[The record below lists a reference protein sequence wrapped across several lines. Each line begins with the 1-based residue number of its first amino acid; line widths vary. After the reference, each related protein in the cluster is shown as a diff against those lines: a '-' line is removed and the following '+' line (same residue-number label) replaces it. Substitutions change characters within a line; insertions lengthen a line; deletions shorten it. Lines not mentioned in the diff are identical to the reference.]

1 MIAQQRVERDM
12 PRKSLLSRAVAAAC
26 GLALVAPS
34 ADACTSFLLRSA
46 DNGFVYG
53 RTMEFGV
60 PLQSQ
65 FIVVPRK
72 LEVQGTGPDGTAGSG
87 LAWTTR
93 YGATGTNGFGLSVL
107 IDGMN
112 EAGLAGG
119 LLYLPALAEFQSV
132 APAEAK
138 NSIASFELLH
148 YVLTSFATVDE
159 VKAALPKIKVNRAP
173 QAAFKAPV
181 PLHMTLHD
189 ATGASIVVEYIG
201 GELHIHDNPTGVL
214 TNAPSFTWH
223 IANLGNYLNLSA
235 YDPKPIQVG
244 SLTIS
249 PPSTGSG
256 APGLPGDMS
265 APARFVRAFLYSRAA
280 PVLPTSTDAVGNAF
294 HILNNFDIAPGI
306 IRTQADSQA
315 GGGVAGIE
323 TTEWS
328 VVADTRTKRYYL
340 RTYADSQ
347 SRMIDLTKADLDAKA
362 IRFIP
367 IDKPG
372 AIQDFSR

>member
-1 MIAQQRVERDM
+1 MLPVLARSKLVAVGCFFA
-12 PRKSLLSRAVAAAC
+12 LLSPTAN
-26 GLALVAPS
+26 
-34 ADACTSFLLRSA
+34 ACTSFILRSA
-46 DNGFVYG
+46 DKAVVYG

-65 FIVVPRK
+65 LIVVPRN
-72 LEVQGTGPDGTAGSG
+72 LAVSATGPDGTAGTG
-87 LAWTTR
+87 LNWTTR
-93 YGATGTNGFGLSVL
+93 YGATGTNGFGLPLL

-112 EAGLAGG
+112 EVGLTGG
-119 LLYLPALAEFQSV
+119 LLYLPGLAEFQAVS
-132 APAEAK
+132 PAEAK
-138 NSIASFELLH
+138 TSIASFELLH
-148 YVLTSFATVDE
+148 YVLTNFANVGE

-173 QAAFKAPV
+173 QASFNAPV

-201 GELHIHDNPTGVL
+201 GELHMHDNPTGVL
-214 TNAPSFTWH
+214 TNAPAFNWH
-223 IANLGNYLNLSA
+223 IANLGNYLNLSP
-235 YDPKPIQVG
+235 YDPKPLKIG
-244 SLTIS
+244 SMTIA

-265 APARFVRAFLYSRAA
+265 APSRFVRAFLYSRAA
-280 PVLPTSTDAVGNAF
+280 PVLPTSTEAVGNAF

-306 IRTQADSQA
+306 IRTQSGSQA
-315 GGGVAGIE
+315 GGGIAGIE
-323 TTEWS
+323 ATEWS
-328 VVADTRTKRYYL
+328 VVADTKTKRYYV

-347 SRMIDLTKADLDAKA
+347 SRMVDLTQADLNAKA

-372 AIQDFSR
+372 DVINLSR

>member
-1 MIAQQRVERDM
+1 MLRM
-12 PRKSLLSRAVAAAC
+12 PLFSRVAAAAC
-26 GLALVAPS
+26 MIALVAPS

-53 RTMEFGV
+53 RTMEFGL

-65 FIVVPRK
+65 LIVVPRK
-72 LEVQGTGPDGTAGSG
+72 LDLKGTGPDGTAGAG
-87 LAWTTR
+87 LAWTTK
-93 YGATGTNGFGLSVL
+93 YGATGANGLGLSIL

-119 LLYLPALAEFQSV
+119 LLYLPGLAEFQAV
-132 APAEAK
+132 APADAR
-138 NSIASFELLH
+138 NSIASYELLL
-148 YVLTSFATVDE
+148 YVLTSFANVAE
-159 VKAALPKIKVNRAP
+159 VKAALPKIKVSRAP
-173 QAAFKAPV
+173 QAVFKAAV

-201 GELHIHDNPTGVL
+201 GELKIHDNPTGVL
-214 TNAPSFTWH
+214 TNAPGFDWH

-235 YDPKPIQVG
+235 YDPKPLQIG
-244 SLTIS
+244 SLTIA

-280 PVLPTSTDAVGNAF
+280 PVLPTSTESVGNAF

-306 IRTQADSQA
+306 IRTEADSKA

-328 VVADTRTKRYYL
+328 VVADTRTRRYYL

-347 SRMIDLTKADLDAKA
+347 SRMIDLTRADLDAKA
-362 IRFIP
+362 IRVIP

-372 AIQDFSR
+372 AVLDLSR

>member
-1 MIAQQRVERDM
+1 MSRR
-12 PRKSLLSRAVAAAC
+12 SFLSKAVAAVCAV
-26 GLALVAPS
+26 ALVAP
-34 ADACTSFLLRSA
+34 AAEACTSFILRSA

-53 RTMEFGV
+53 RTMEFGM

-65 FIVVPRK
+65 LAVFPRK
-72 LEVQGTGPDGTAGSG
+72 LEVKGTGPDGTAGTG
-87 LAWTTR
+87 LVWTTK
-93 YGATGTNGFGLSVL
+93 YGATGMNGLGLPIL

-119 LLYLPALAEFQSV
+119 MLYLPGLAEYQSV
-132 APAEAK
+132 PPAEAK
-138 NSIASFELLH
+138 NSIASFELLL
-148 YVLTSFATVDE
+148 YVLTNFATVAE
-159 VKAALPKIKVNRAP
+159 TKAALPKIKVSRAP
-173 QAAFKAPV
+173 QAVFKAPV

-214 TNAPSFTWH
+214 TNAPGFDWH

-235 YDPKPIQVG
+235 YDPKPIQIG
-244 SLTIS
+244 SLTIA

-280 PVLPTSTDAVGNAF
+280 PHLPTSTDAVGNAF

-306 IRTQADSQA
+306 IRTEADSKA

-328 VVADTRTKRYYL
+328 VVADTKTRRYYA

-362 IRFIP
+362 IRFVP
-367 IDKPG
+367 VDKPG
-372 AIQDFSR
+372 AVQDLSR

>member
-1 MIAQQRVERDM
+1 MSRR
-12 PRKSLLSRAVAAAC
+12 SLLSKAVAAVCAA
-26 GLALVAPS
+26 ALVAPS
-34 ADACTSFLLRSA
+34 AEACTSFLLRSA

-53 RTMEFGV
+53 RTMEFGL

-65 FIVVPRK
+65 FTVVPRK
-72 LEVQGTGPDGTAGSG
+72 LEVKGTGPDGTAGTG
-87 LAWTTR
+87 LAWTTK
-93 YGATGTNGFGLSVL
+93 YGATGMNGLGLPIL

-119 LLYLPALAEFQSV
+119 MLYLPGLAEYQSV
-132 APAEAK
+132 PPAEAK
-138 NSIASFELLH
+138 NSIASFELLL
-148 YVLTSFATVDE
+148 YVLTNFATVAE
-159 VKAALPKIKVNRAP
+159 TKAALPKIKVSRAP
-173 QAAFKAPV
+173 QAVFKAPV

-214 TNAPSFTWH
+214 TNAPGFNWH
-223 IANLGNYLNLSA
+223 IANLGNFLNLSA
-235 YDPKPIQVG
+235 YDPKPLKVG
-244 SLTIS
+244 SLTIA

-280 PVLPTSTDAVGNAF
+280 PHLPTSTDAVGNAF

-306 IRTQADSQA
+306 IRTEADSKA

-328 VVADTRTKRYYL
+328 VVADTKTRRYYV
-340 RTYADSQ
+340 RTYEDSQ
-347 SRMIDLTKADLDAKA
+347 SRMIDLTKADLDAKT
-362 IRFIP
+362 IRFVP
-367 IDKPG
+367 VDKPG
-372 AIQDFSR
+372 AVLDLSR

>member
-1 MIAQQRVERDM
+1 MLR
-12 PRKSLLSRAVAAAC
+12 LRARSKA
-26 GLALVAPS
+26 ALVGCFLAVLAP
-34 ADACTSFLLRSA
+34 AANACTSFILHSA
-46 DNGFVYG
+46 DKAVIYG

-65 FIVVPRK
+65 LIVVPRK
-72 LEVQGTGPDGTAGSG
+72 LAVQGTGPDGTAGTG
-87 LAWTTR
+87 LQWTTK
-93 YGATGTNGFGLSVL
+93 YGATGTNGFGLPLL

-112 EAGLAGG
+112 EVGLAGG
-119 LLYLPALAEFQSV
+119 LLYLPGLAEFQTVS
-132 APAEAK
+132 PAEAK
-138 NSIASFELLH
+138 NSIASFELLY
-148 YVLTSFATVDE
+148 YVLTNFANVEE
-159 VKAALPKIKVNRAP
+159 VKAALPKIKVSRAP
-173 QAAFKAPV
+173 QAVFKAPV

-201 GELHIHDNPTGVL
+201 GVLHIHDNPTGVL
-214 TNAPSFTWH
+214 TNAPSFDWH
-223 IANLGNYLNLSA
+223 VANLGNYLNLSA
-235 YDPKPIQVG
+235 YDPKPLKIG
-244 SLTIS
+244 SLTIA

-280 PVLPTSTDAVGNAF
+280 PILPTSADAVGNAF

-328 VVADTRTKRYYL
+328 VVADTKAKRYYV

-347 SRMIDLTKADLDAKA
+347 SRMIDLNQADLDAKA
-362 IRFIP
+362 IRSIAL
-367 IDKPG
+367 DKPG
-372 AIQDFSR
+372 SVVDLSR

>member
-1 MIAQQRVERDM
+1 MLRT
-12 PRKSLLSRAVAAAC
+12 SLLSSAAAAC
-26 GLALVAPS
+26 LFATITPS
-34 ADACTSFLLRSA
+34 AQACTSFLLRSA

-60 PLQSQ
+60 PLHSQ

-72 LEVQGTGPDGTAGSG
+72 LEVKGTGPDGSPGTGM
-87 LAWTTR
+87 AWTTR

-119 LLYLPALAEFQSV
+119 LLYLPGLAEFQAV
-132 APAEAK
+132 APGEARD
-138 NSIASFELLH
+138 SIASFELLH
-148 YVLTSFATVDE
+148 FVLTSFASVAE

-173 QAAFKAPV
+173 LAVFKAPV

-189 ATGASIVVEYIG
+189 ATGASIAVEYIG
-201 GELHIHDNPTGVL
+201 GALHVHDNPTGVL
-214 TNAPSFTWH
+214 TNAPSFDWH

-235 YDPKPIQVG
+235 YDPKPMQVG

-347 SRMIDLTKADLDAKA
+347 TRMIDLTKADLDARA

-372 AIQDFSR
+372 SVVDLSR

>member
-1 MIAQQRVERDM
+1 MVRM
-12 PRKSLLSRAVAAAC
+12 SLLSKVVAAAC
-26 GLALVAPS
+26 MLGLVVQP

-72 LEVQGTGPDGTAGSG
+72 LEVQGTGPDGTAGAG
-87 LAWTTR
+87 LAWTTK
-93 YGATGTNGFGLSVL
+93 YGATGINGFGLPVL

-119 LLYLPALAEFQSV
+119 LLYLPGLAEFQSV
-132 APAEAK
+132 AADDVK
-138 NSIASFELLH
+138 NSIASFELLL
-148 YVLTSFATVDE
+148 YVLTSFSNIAE

-214 TNAPSFTWH
+214 TNAPSFKWH

-235 YDPKPIQVG
+235 YDPKPMQVG
-244 SLTIS
+244 SLTIA

-280 PVLPTSTDAVGNAF
+280 PVLSTSTETVSNAF

-328 VVADTRTKRYYL
+328 VVADTKTKRYYV
-340 RTYADSQ
+340 RTFADSQ
-347 SRMIDLTKADLDAKA
+347 SRMVDLTKADLQAKA
-362 IRFIP
+362 IRFVS

-372 AIQDFSR
+372 SVVDLSQ

>member
-1 MIAQQRVERDM
+1 MLRT
-12 PRKSLLSRAVAAAC
+12 LSRS
-26 GLALVAPS
+26 LALATACAIALASPG
-34 ADACTSFLLRSA
+34 AQACTSFILRAA
-46 DNGFVYG
+46 DEGVVYG
-53 RTMEFGV
+53 RTMEFGL

-65 FIVVPRK
+65 LTVIPRK
-72 LEVQGTGPDGTAGSG
+72 LAISATGPDGTAGAG
-87 LAWTTR
+87 LQWTSK
-93 YGATGTNGFGLSVL
+93 YGATGANALGLPVL
-107 IDGMN
+107 VDGMN

-119 LLYLPALAEFQSV
+119 LLYLPSLAEYQEV
-132 APAEAK
+132 APSEAR
-138 NSIASFELLH
+138 NSIASFELLT
-148 YVLTSFATVDE
+148 YALTNFATVAE
-159 VKAALPKIKVNRAP
+159 VKDALGKIKVSRAP
-173 QAAFKAPV
+173 QAVFKAAVPV
-181 PLHMTLHD
+181 HMTLHD

-201 GELHIHDNPTGVL
+201 GKLNIHDNPLGVL
-214 TNAPSFTWH
+214 TNAPSFDWH
-223 IANLGNYLNLSA
+223 IANLGNYLPLSA
-235 YDPKPIQVG
+235 YDPKPLQVG
-244 SLTIS
+244 SLTIT

-280 PVLPTSTDAVGNAF
+280 PTLPTSTDAVGNAF

-306 IRTQADSQA
+306 IRTEAGAST

-328 VVADTRTKRYYL
+328 AVADTKTKRYYL

-362 IRFIP
+362 IRYIP

-372 AIQDFSR
+372 VAQDLSR

>member
-1 MIAQQRVERDM
+1 MLRA
-12 PRKSLLSRAVAAAC
+12 LSRSLAAATAC
-26 GLALVAPS
+26 AIILASPGAQ
-34 ADACTSFLLRSA
+34 ACTSFILRAA
-46 DNGFVYG
+46 DEGVVYG
-53 RTMEFGV
+53 RTMEFGL

-65 FIVVPRK
+65 LTVIPRN
-72 LEVQGTGPDGTAGSG
+72 LAISATGPDGKAGTG
-87 LAWTTR
+87 LQWTSK
-93 YGATGTNGFGLSVL
+93 YGATGTNAFGLPVL
-107 IDGMN
+107 VDGMN

-119 LLYLPALAEFQSV
+119 LLYLPALAEFQDVS
-132 APAEAK
+132 PAEAR
-138 NSIASFELLH
+138 NSIASFELLT
-148 YVLTSFATVDE
+148 YALTNFTTVAE
-159 VKAALPKIKVNRAP
+159 VKAALPKIKVSRAP
-173 QAAFKAPV
+173 QAAFNAPV

-201 GELHIHDNPTGVL
+201 GKLNIHDNALGVL
-214 TNAPSFTWH
+214 TNAPAFDWH
-223 IANLGNYLNLSA
+223 IDNLGNYLPLSA
-235 YDPKPIQVG
+235 YDPKPLKIG
-244 SLTIS
+244 NMTIT

-265 APARFVRAFLYSRAA
+265 SPARFVRAFLYSRAA
-280 PVLPTSTDAVGNAF
+280 PTLPTSTDAVGNAF

-306 IRTQADSQA
+306 IRTEAGSAA
-315 GGGVAGIE
+315 GGGVAGFE

-328 VVADTRTKRYYL
+328 AVADTKTKRYYL

-372 AIQDFSR
+372 PVQDLSR

>member
-1 MIAQQRVERDM
+1 M
-12 PRKSLLSRAVAAAC
+12 PRIISRSRVVALSC
-26 GLALVAPS
+26 FLALVAPA

-46 DNGFVYG
+46 DNGVVYG

-72 LEVQGTGPDGTAGSG
+72 LVVQGTGPDGAAGTG
-87 LAWTTR
+87 LTWTTK
-93 YGATGTNGFGLSVL
+93 YGATGANGFGLPLL

-119 LLYLPALAEFQSV
+119 LLYLPGLAEFQSV
-132 APAEAK
+132 VPADVK

-148 YVLTSFATVDE
+148 YVLTSFATVAE
-159 VKAALPKIKVNRAP
+159 VKASLPKIKVNRAP
-173 QAAFKAPV
+173 QAVFKAPV

-201 GELHIHDNPTGVL
+201 GELQIHDNPTGVL
-214 TNAPSFTWH
+214 TNAPSFSWH
-223 IANLGNYLNLSA
+223 IANLGNYLSLSA
-235 YDPKPIQVG
+235 YDPKPLQIG
-244 SLTIS
+244 SLTIA

-256 APGLPGDMS
+256 AAGLPGDMS

-280 PVLPTSTDAVGNAF
+280 PKLPTSTETVSNAF

-328 VVADTRTKRYYL
+328 VVADTKTKRYYL

-347 SRMIDLTKADLDAKA
+347 SRMVDLTKADLDAKA
-362 IRFIP
+362 IRFIA

-372 AIQDFSR
+372 AVVDLSR